1 VSDAADVDDLA
12 DALRQ
17 LQDGFEGVAVGVAR
31 MGEAVGQAV
40 RERLTAETMFV
51 VGGALFLNL
60 VLSRTV
66 VIALGIFGV
75 IFFAAVV
82 WWVATDD

>member
-1 VSDAADVDDLA
+1 VSDVPDVDGLA

-17 LQDGFEGVAVGVAR
+17 LQDGLVGIAVGIAR

-75 IFFAAVV
+75 IFFAAIV
-82 WWVATDD
+82 WWVATDE

>member
-1 VSDAADVDDLA
+1 VSDVPDVDGLA

-17 LQDGFEGVAVGVAR
+17 LQDGLVGIAVGIAR

-40 RERLTAETMFV
+40 RERLTAETLLA

-60 VLSRTV
+60 VLSRTM

-75 IFFAAVV
+75 IFFAAIV
-82 WWVATDD
+82 WWVATDE